1 MAGRLHITGD
11 AAADE
16 LLNTDAD
23 ALLMGMLLDQQ
34 VPMGWAFRGPSTLRD
49 RLGHLDPA
57 RIAAM
62 PVDELVEVCRTP
74 PAIHRFP
81 SSMGERLHALCRA
94 LVDDHGG
101 SAANLWGDGADA
113 AEVKRRL
120 RELPGFGD
128 EKSKIM
134 IALLAKTQGVELVGW
149 REAADPFGDGEPRS
163 AADSHDADSLTRVK
177 VWKAA
182 QKAAKRDKQGR
193 SLA

>member
-11 AAADE
+11 DAADE
-16 LLNTDAD
+16 LLNTDPD
-23 ALLMGMLLDQQ
+23 ALLLGMLLDQQ

-49 RLGHLDPA
+49 RLEHLDPA

-62 PVDELVEVCRTP
+62 PVDELVEACRTP

-81 SSMGERLHALCRA
+81 SSMGERIHGVCRA
-94 LVDDHGG
+94 LVDDHDG
-101 SAANLWGDGADA
+101 SAANLWRDGADA

-120 RELPGFGD
+120 LALPGFGD
-128 EKSKIM
+128 EKAKIM
-134 IALLAKTQGVELVGW
+134 IALLAKTQGVELDGW
-149 REAADPFGDGEPRS
+149 REAADPFGDDEPRS
-163 AADSHDADSLTRVK
+163 AADSHDADSLRRVK
-177 VWKAA
+177 AWKAA